1 MPAPACMQLSGLQNI
16 FEQSKLGVIILLS
29 IVHPYK
35 STHLSLGS
43 LFPEIGLLLLLLFF
57 LVCNIVYHFQW
68 KVPCNLGGKSK
79 IITKSQDDAIDPK

>member
-1 MPAPACMQLSGLQNI
+1 MPAPACMQLSVLQNI

-35 STHLSLGS
+35 NTHLSLGS
-43 LFPEIGLLLLLLFF
+43 LFPEIRLLLFFF

-79 IITKSQDDAIDPK
+79 IITKSQDDAIDQK